1 MISDRGSPAML
12 TPSVDAVFHVRYA
25 ETDAMGVVHHAS
37 YIVWFEE
44 GRSAYMRARGLPYSE
59 VERRGYYFTVV
70 EVSAR
75 FLSPARYDDRVVVR
89 TRLAELH
96 SRGLTFAYEI
106 RRLAD
111 DVLLVRGETRHIC
124 IDRAGKVQ
132 RIPADL
138 LAALEPADL
147 AGG

>member
-1 MISDRGSPAML
+1 ML

-111 DVLLVRGETRHIC
+111 DVLLVRGATRHIC